1 MIAGQRRNPAL
12 VGTLSALVAV
22 FCFSSNDVLIKFLS
36 GDYALHQVVL
46 IRSLVGTLFLMLV
59 FVPLDGGLRALR
71 TRRLPMHMLRGGM
84 VVMANMTFFLGI
96 ATLPLA
102 EGVAIFFISPLLI
115 TLFSV
120 IFLKETVG
128 LWRWMAILVGLGGVL
143 VVLRPGTAAFQWA
156 AILPLIAAFGYA
168 GLHMLTRHARDTEST
183 VAMAFYVQVV
193 FLAVSA
199 AMGLVFGGGLLADQS
214 DPSLAFLFRAWVW
227 PTPFDFMIMVVLG
240 LTSVTGG
247 YFISLAYRTSEA
259 ALVAPVEYVAM
270 PLAVIWGL
278 IVFGEFPDTLAL
290 AGIALILGSGLVMIW
305 REAVKRPIATD
316 TPTRR

>member
-1 MIAGQRRNPAL
+1 MIPALRQNPAL
-12 VGTLSALVAV
+12 LGSLSALVAV
-22 FCFSSNDVLIKFLS
+22 FCFSTNDVLIKFLS

-46 IRSLVGTLFLMLV
+46 TRTLVGLLFLMAV
-59 FVPLDGGLRALR
+59 FVPLDGGLGALR
-71 TRRLPMHMLRGGM
+71 TRRLPMHILRGGM

-128 LWRWMAILVGLGGVL
+128 LWRWMAILVGLAGVL

-156 AILPLIAAFGYA
+156 AILPLFAAFGYA

-193 FLAVSA
+193 FLGVSA

-227 PTPFDFMIMVVLG
+227 PTAFDFMIMVVLG

-278 IVFGEFPDTLAL
+278 IVFGEFPDALAL
-290 AGIALILGSGLVMIW
+290 AGIALILASGLVMIW
-305 REAVKRPIATD
+305 REAVKRPMATD